1 MAQPQWI
8 TPAGSLGTIPEG
20 VFYSTPVQAVAN
32 GEDVFFR
39 LIAGQLPDGVQ
50 VTANGTVEGVP
61 KNVVRVQGVPTEVSE
76 DVTTR
81 FAIRAFT
88 RNPNGT
94 VNRLADRTFT
104 ITVTGQD
111 VPEFVTP
118 AGNVGTFYDGSEAV
132 IQIEFTDTDPDDT
145 VRILLLSGSLPPG
158 LVLDPRTGI
167 IAGVIAPLVGPA
179 GTATPGYD
187 ATQYD
192 QYPFDFS
199 TRSASKNYQFTLEI
213 TDGKDSNIRTFE
225 IFVYSK
231 DSMSADTTDFTADNT
246 FITAD
251 VVPTRTPVLLTPP
264 GDLGR
269 VRADNFYAFKFDA
282 IDFDGDPIEYSITV
296 GAGVGFDATGSLFD
310 ETGIGFDRG
319 AFSLPPGLTI
329 NPDTGW
335 FYGYIPDQGATEQTY
350 RFAVQVLKANNPSII
365 SGFYYF
371 TITITGDI
379 NTEVIWLTEPDLGV
393 INNGAI
399 STLAVEAVNRGG
411 RSLQYRL
418 QSGSNSKLPQGLTL
432 QPTGHITGRVSF
444 NTFAV
449 DTGTTTFDVNL
460 NTRLNINE
468 TTFDSKFDFTV
479 NAFAASTEQ
488 VGYQLGALTV
498 TNGGSGYVT
507 QPTVTISA
515 PPATATAI
523 QATAGVVTIEGGVI
537 TAIAIGNPGRGYVTP
552 PTVTITGGGGSN
564 ATASASIIEVDLTNA
579 VSVFRRFSVT
589 VNRAFN
595 EPYETLYIKAMPPAE
610 DRVLVDQLLLN
621 QDIIPESLVYRADD
635 PNFGVAT
642 SVIYDHAYGLTA
654 ASLDL
659 YVESLDINHYWKNL
673 TLGEIRTAR
682 ALDSFG
688 NVLYEVVYSAVIDN
702 LVNNDGVSVN
712 KQVTLPYPVNEGDST
727 EIDVVYPNS
736 LINMRDQVID
746 TVGQITPALPLW
758 MLSKQVN
765 GQILGFT
772 PAWVIAYVKPGESG
786 RVAYNIRTKY
796 GEQLNRVDF
805 KVDRYEID
813 RSQTYDWQP
822 YDDSVSAGKWIPY
835 PPAAT
840 TFDLTESPTNLTFR
854 GRVDYATELAF
865 EQINHRTLTS
875 IAALGGIDGETGAF
889 LNNRLVIFKK
899 QEGFTGMT
907 NDEAF
912 TDYLETYDQT
922 GYDQSGTLYDES
934 VVLPLTERLSI
945 YRMILTNGIVTLNLV
960 AVTNLFDYVLITR
973 GDTWAGYELY
983 LPPSPTPG
991 LLIRTWSLIPEEP
1004 GQETIFDGGSTRF
1017 ITPADRWTDTDEF
1030 DKYLVFPRTNIL
1042 N

>member
-1 MAQPQWI
+1 MAQPEWI

-32 GEDVFFR
+32 GEDVYFT

-61 KNVVRVQGVPTEVSE
+61 KNIVRVQGVPLEVSE

-118 AGNVGTFYDGSEAV
+118 AGNVGTFYDGSEAE

-145 VRILLLSGSLPPG
+145 VRILVLSGSLPPG
-158 LVLDPRTGI
+158 LVLDSRTGI
-167 IAGVIAPLVGPA
+167 ISGVIAPLVGPA

-296 GAGVGFDATGSLFD
+296 GAGVGFDAAGTVFD

-335 FYGYIPDQGATEQTY
+335 FYGYIPDQGATEQSY
-350 RFAVQVLKANNPSII
+350 RFAIRVLKANNPSII

-379 NTEVIWLTEPDLGV
+379 NTEVTWLTQPDLGV
-393 INNGAI
+393 VNNGAI

-418 QSGSNSKLPQGLTL
+418 VSGSNSKLPQGLTL

-444 NTFAV
+444 NTWAV
-449 DTGTTTFDVNL
+449 DSGTTTFDVNL
-460 NTRLNINE
+460 NTRLNIDE
-468 TTFDSKFDFTV
+468 TTFDSKFAFTV

-488 VGYQLGALTV
+488 VGYQLGAITV
-498 TNGGSGYVT
+498 TTGGSGYT
-507 QPTVTISA
+507 SQPTVTISA

-537 TAIAIGNPGRGYVTP
+537 TAIAIGNPGRGYTSA

-564 ATASASIIEVDLTNA
+564 ATATASIIEVELTNA
-579 VSVFRRFSVT
+579 VSVFRRFTVT
-589 VNRAFN
+589 VDRVFN
-595 EPYETLYIKAMPPAE
+595 EPYETLYIKAMPPEE
-610 DRVLVDQLLLN
+610 DRALVDQLLLN
-621 QDIIPESLVYRADD
+621 QDIIPESVLYRADD
-635 PNFGVAT
+635 PNFGLAT
-642 SVIYDHAYGLTA
+642 SVIYDHAYGLTS

-659 YVESLDINHYWKNL
+659 YVSSLDINHYWKNL
-673 TLGEIRTAR
+673 TLGEIRTAQ
-682 ALDSFG
+682 ALDAAG

-702 LVNNDGVSVN
+702 LVNTDGVSVG

-765 GQILGFT
+765 GQVLGFT

-786 RVAYNIRTKY
+786 RVAYNIRTQF

-813 RSQTYDWQP
+813 RSQTYDWIP
-822 YDDSVSAGKWIPY
+822 YDDSVSAGKWVPY

-840 TFDLTESPTNLTFR
+840 TFDLTETPTNLTFR

-865 EQINHRTLTS
+865 EQINYRTLAS

-889 LNNRLVIFKK
+889 LNNKLLIFKK
-899 QEGFTGMT
+899 QEGFSGLT
-907 NDEAF
+907 NGEAF

-922 GYDQSGTLYDES
+922 SYDQTGTVFDES
-934 VVLPLTERLSI
+934 VELPLTERLSI
-945 YRMILTNGIVTLNLV
+945 YRIT
-960 AVTNLFDYVLITR
+960 VTNNIATLALVTITNIFDYVLITR
-973 GDTWAGYELY
+973 GDTWAGTELY
-983 LPPSPTPG
+983 LPPAPTPG

>member
-1 MAQPQWI
+1 
-8 TPAGSLGTIPEG
+8 
-20 VFYSTPVQAVAN
+20 
-32 GEDVFFR
+32 
-39 LIAGQLPDGVQ
+39 
-50 VTANGTVEGVP
+50 
-61 KNVVRVQGVPTEVSE
+61 
-76 DVTTR
+76 
-81 FAIRAFT
+81 
-88 RNPNGT
+88 
-94 VNRLADRTFT
+94 
-104 ITVTGQD
+104 
-111 VPEFVTP
+111 
-118 AGNVGTFYDGSEAV
+118 
-132 IQIEFTDTDPDDT
+132 
-145 VRILLLSGSLPPG
+145 
-158 LVLDPRTGI
+158 
-167 IAGVIAPLVGPA
+167 
-179 GTATPGYD
+179 
-187 ATQYD
+187 
-192 QYPFDFS
+192 
-199 TRSASKNYQFTLEI
+199 
-213 TDGKDSNIRTFE
+213 
-225 IFVYSK
+225 
-231 DSMSADTTDFTADNT
+231 MSADTTDFTADNT

-319 AFSLPPGLTI
+319 AFSLPPGLTN

-515 PPATATAI
+515 PPNTATAI
-523 QATAGVVTIEGGVI
+523 QATAGVVTIESGVI

-552 PTVTITGGGGSN
+552 PTVTITGGGGSS

-595 EPYETLYIKAMPPAE
+595 EPYETLYIKAMPPEE

-682 ALDSFG
+682 ALDSSG

-1017 ITPADRWTDTDEF
+1017 ITPADRWTNTDEF

-1042 N
+1042 D

>member
-20 VFYSTPVQAVAN
+20 VFYSIPVQAVAN
-32 GEDVFFR
+32 GEDVYFR
-39 LIAGQLPDGVQ
+39 LIAGELPDGVQ

-76 DVTTR
+76 DITTR

-118 AGNVGTFYDGSEAV
+118 AGNVGTFYDGTEAEV
-132 IQIEFTDTDPDDT
+132 QIEFTDRDPDDT
-145 VRILLLSGSLPPG
+145 VRILVLSGSLPPG
-158 LVLDPRTGI
+158 MVLDPRTGI
-167 IAGVIAPLVGPA
+167 IAGVIEPLVGPG

-213 TDGKDSNIRTFE
+213 TDGKDSNARTFE
-225 IFVYSK
+225 IYVYSK

-296 GAGVGFDATGSLFD
+296 GAGVGFDATGSGFD
-310 ETGIGFDRG
+310 QTGIGFDRG

-335 FYGYIPDQGATEQTY
+335 FYGYIPDQGATEQSY
-350 RFAVQVLKANNPSII
+350 RFAIQVLKANNPTII
-365 SGFYYF
+365 SDYYYF

-379 NTEVIWLTEPDLGV
+379 NTEVTWLTEPDLGV

-399 STLAVEAVNRGG
+399 STLAVAAVNRGG

-418 QSGSNSKLPQGLTL
+418 QSGSNSRLPQGLTL
-432 QPTGHITGRVSF
+432 QPTGHITGRVGF
-444 NTFAV
+444 NTWAV

-460 NTRLNINE
+460 NTRLNIDE
-468 TTFDSKFDFTV
+468 TTFDSEFSFTV

-488 VGYQLGALTV
+488 VGYQVGAINI
-498 TNGGSGYVT
+498 TNGGSGYSS

-515 PPATATAI
+515 PPATAASI

-537 TAIAIGNPGRGYVTP
+537 TAIAIGNPGRGYTVP

-564 ATASASIIEVDLTNA
+564 ATAVTSIIEVELTNA
-579 VSVFRRFSVT
+579 VSVFRRFTVT
-589 VNRAFN
+589 VDRVFN
-595 EPYETLYIKAMPPAE
+595 EPYETLYIKAMPPQQ
-610 DRVLVDQLLLN
+610 DRDLVDQLLLN
-621 QDIIPESLVYRADD
+621 QDIIPESVLYRADD
-635 PNFGVAT
+635 PNFGIAS

-682 ALDSFG
+682 ALDPAG

-702 LVNNDGVSVN
+702 LVNNDGVSVG

-736 LINMRDQVID
+736 LDNMRDQVID

-758 MLSKQVN
+758 MLSKQTN
-765 GQILGFT
+765 GQVLGFT
-772 PAWVIAYVKPGESG
+772 RAWVIAYVLPGESG
-786 RVAYNIRTKY
+786 RVAYNIRTQF
-796 GEQLNRVDF
+796 GDQLNRVDF

-813 RSQTYDWQP
+813 RSQTYNWLP
-822 YDDSVSAGKWIPY
+822 YEDSTSAGKWIPY

-840 TFDLTESPTNLTFR
+840 TFD
-854 GRVDYATELAF
+854 
-865 EQINHRTLTS
+865 
-875 IAALGGIDGETGAF
+875 
-889 LNNRLVIFKK
+889 
-899 QEGFTGMT
+899 
-907 NDEAF
+907 ND
-912 TDYLETYDQT
+912 TT
-922 GYDQSGTLYDES
+922 
-934 VVLPLTERLSI
+934 V
-945 YRMILTNGIVTLNLV
+945 
-960 AVTNLFDYVLITR
+960 
-973 GDTWAGYELY
+973 
-983 LPPSPTPG
+983 
-991 LLIRTWSLIPEEP
+991 
-1004 GQETIFDGGSTRF
+1004 FDGGSTEF
-1017 ITPADRWTDTDEF
+1017 ITPGFVWTGDDRH

-1042 N
+1042 D

>member
-32 GEDVFFR
+32 GEDVYFR

-118 AGNVGTFYDGSEAV
+118 AGNVGTFYDGTEASV
-132 IQIEFTDTDPDDT
+132 QIEFTDTDPDDT
-145 VRILLLSGSLPPG
+145 VRILLLSGALPPG
-158 LVLDPRTGI
+158 MVLDPRTGLI
-167 IAGVIAPLVGPA
+167 SGVIAPLVGPA

-213 TDGKDSNIRTFE
+213 TDGKDSNARTFE

-296 GAGVGFDATGSLFD
+296 GAGVGFDAAGTTFD

-350 RFAVQVLKANNPSII
+350 RFAIRVLKANNPSII

-379 NTEVIWLTEPDLGV
+379 NTEVTWLTEPDLGV

-411 RSLQYRL
+411 RSLEYKL
-418 QSGSNSKLPQGLTL
+418 VSGSNSRLPQGLTL

-449 DTGTTTFDVNL
+449 DSGTTTFDVDL
-460 NTRLNINE
+460 NTRLNIDE

-479 NAFAASTEQ
+479 NAFSAATEQ
-488 VGYQLGALTV
+488 VGYQLGAITI
-498 TNGGSGYVT
+498 TAGGSGYIS

-515 PPATATAI
+515 PPATDTAI
-523 QATAGVVTIEGGVI
+523 QATAGVVTIIGGVI

-564 ATASASIIEVDLTNA
+564 ATATTSIIEVDLINA
-579 VSVFRRFSVT
+579 VSVFRRFTVT

-595 EPYETLYIKAMPPAE
+595 EPYETLYIKAMPPEA
-610 DRVLVDQLLLN
+610 DRALVDQLLQN
-621 QDIIPESLVYRADD
+621 QDIIPESVLYRADD
-635 PNFGVAT
+635 PNFGIAS

-654 ASLDL
+654 SSLDL
-659 YVESLDINHYWKNL
+659 YVSSLDINHYWKNL

-682 ALDSFG
+682 ALDAQG

-702 LVNNDGVSVN
+702 LVNNDGVSVG
-712 KQVTLPYPVNEGDST
+712 KEVTLPYPVNEGDST

-765 GQILGFT
+765 GQVLGFI
-772 PAWVIAYVKPGESG
+772 PAWVIAYVLPGESG
-786 RVAYNIRTKY
+786 RVAYNIRTQF
-796 GEQLNRVDF
+796 GDQLNRVDF

-813 RSQTYDWQP
+813 RSQTYDWLP
-822 YDDSVSAGKWIPY
+822 YDDSTSAGKWIPY

-840 TFDLTESPTNLTFR
+840 TFDS
-854 GRVDYATELAF
+854 
-865 EQINHRTLTS
+865 
-875 IAALGGIDGETGAF
+875 
-889 LNNRLVIFKK
+889 
-899 QEGFTGMT
+899 
-907 NDEAF
+907 
-912 TDYLETYDQT
+912 
-922 GYDQSGTLYDES
+922 
-934 VVLPLTERLSI
+934 
-945 YRMILTNGIVTLNLV
+945 
-960 AVTNLFDYVLITR
+960 
-973 GDTWAGYELY
+973 DT
-983 LPPSPTPG
+983 TV
-991 LLIRTWSLIPEEP
+991 
-1004 GQETIFDGGSTRF
+1004 FDGGSTEF
-1017 ITPADRWTDTDEF
+1017 ITPAFVWAGDDQH

-1042 N
+1042 D

>member
-32 GEDVFFR
+32 GEDVYFT

-61 KNVVRVQGVPTEVSE
+61 KNVVRVQGVPTEVSQ
-76 DVTTR
+76 DTTTR

-158 LVLDPRTGI
+158 LALDPRTGT
-167 IAGVIAPLVGPA
+167 IAGVIAPLIGPA

-552 PTVTITGGGGSN
+552 PTVTITGGGGSS

-595 EPYETLYIKAMPPAE
+595 EPYETLYIKAMPPEE

-682 ALDSFG
+682 ALDSSG

-889 LNNRLVIFKK
+889 LNNRLLIFKK

-1017 ITPADRWTDTDEF
+1017 ITPADRWTNTDEF

-1042 N
+1042 D

>member
-39 LIAGQLPDGVQ
+39 LIAGELPDGVQ
-50 VTANGTVEGVP
+50 VTATGTVEGVP
-61 KNVVRVQGVPTEVSE
+61 KNVVRVQGVPTEVSK

-118 AGNVGTFYDGSEAV
+118 AGNVGTFYDGTEAE

-145 VRILLLSGSLPPG
+145 VRILVLSGSLPPG

-167 IAGVIAPLVGPA
+167 ISGVIAPLVGPA

-213 TDGKDSNIRTFE
+213 TDGKDSNARTFE

-296 GAGVGFDATGSLFD
+296 GAGVGFDAAGTLFD

-329 NPDTGW
+329 NPNTGW
-335 FYGYIPDQGATEQTY
+335 FYGYIPDQGATEQSY
-350 RFAVQVLKANNPSII
+350 RFAIRVLKANNSSII

-379 NTEVIWLTEPDLGV
+379 NTEVTWLTEPDLGV
-393 INNGAI
+393 INNGSI

-418 QSGSNSKLPQGLTL
+418 VSGSNSKLPQGLTL

-449 DTGTTTFDVNL
+449 DSGTTTFDVNL
-460 NTRLNINE
+460 NTRLNIDE
-468 TTFDSKFDFTV
+468 TTFDSEFDFTV

-488 VGYQLGALTV
+488 VGYQLGAITV
-498 TNGGSGYVT
+498 TNGGTGYAS

-523 QATAGVVTIEGGVI
+523 QATAGVVTIVEGVI
-537 TAIAIGNPGRGYVTP
+537 TAIALGNPGRGYVTP
-552 PTVTITGGGGSN
+552 PTVTITGGGGSSAT
-564 ATASASIIEVDLTNA
+564 ATASITEAELINA
-579 VSVFRRFSVT
+579 VSVFRRFTVT
-589 VNRAFN
+589 VDRVFN
-595 EPYETLYIKAMPPAE
+595 EPYETLYIKAMPPE
-610 DRVLVDQLLLN
+610 SDRDLIDQLIQN
-621 QDIIPESLVYRADD
+621 QDIIPESVIYRADD
-635 PNFGVAT
+635 PNFGIAT

-659 YVESLDINHYWKNL
+659 YVQSLDINHYWKNL

-682 ALDSFG
+682 ALDAAG

-702 LVNNDGVSVN
+702 LVNNDGVSVG

-765 GQILGFT
+765 GQVLGFV

-786 RVAYNIRTKY
+786 RVAYNIRTQF
-796 GEQLNRVDF
+796 GDQLNRVDF

-813 RSQTYDWQP
+813 RSQTYDWIP
-822 YDDSVSAGKWIPY
+822 YDDSVSAGKWVPY

-840 TFDLTESPTNLTFR
+840 TFD
-854 GRVDYATELAF
+854 
-865 EQINHRTLTS
+865 
-875 IAALGGIDGETGAF
+875 
-889 LNNRLVIFKK
+889 
-899 QEGFTGMT
+899 
-907 NDEAF
+907 ND
-912 TDYLETYDQT
+912 TT
-922 GYDQSGTLYDES
+922 
-934 VVLPLTERLSI
+934 V
-945 YRMILTNGIVTLNLV
+945 
-960 AVTNLFDYVLITR
+960 
-973 GDTWAGYELY
+973 
-983 LPPSPTPG
+983 
-991 LLIRTWSLIPEEP
+991 
-1004 GQETIFDGGSTRF
+1004 FDGSSTRF

>member
-1 MAQPQWI
+1 
-8 TPAGSLGTIPEG
+8 
-20 VFYSTPVQAVAN
+20 
-32 GEDVFFR
+32 
-39 LIAGQLPDGVQ
+39 
-50 VTANGTVEGVP
+50 
-61 KNVVRVQGVPTEVSE
+61 
-76 DVTTR
+76 
-81 FAIRAFT
+81 
-88 RNPNGT
+88 
-94 VNRLADRTFT
+94 
-104 ITVTGQD
+104 
-111 VPEFVTP
+111 
-118 AGNVGTFYDGSEAV
+118 
-132 IQIEFTDTDPDDT
+132 
-145 VRILLLSGSLPPG
+145 
-158 LVLDPRTGI
+158 
-167 IAGVIAPLVGPA
+167 
-179 GTATPGYD
+179 
-187 ATQYD
+187 
-192 QYPFDFS
+192 
-199 TRSASKNYQFTLEI
+199 
-213 TDGKDSNIRTFE
+213 
-225 IFVYSK
+225 
-231 DSMSADTTDFTADNT
+231 
-246 FITAD
+246 
-251 VVPTRTPVLLTPP
+251 
-264 GDLGR
+264 
-269 VRADNFYAFKFDA
+269 
-282 IDFDGDPIEYSITV
+282 
-296 GAGVGFDATGSLFD
+296 
-310 ETGIGFDRG
+310 
-319 AFSLPPGLTI
+319 
-329 NPDTGW
+329 
-335 FYGYIPDQGATEQTY
+335 
-350 RFAVQVLKANNPSII
+350 
-365 SGFYYF
+365 
-371 TITITGDI
+371 
-379 NTEVIWLTEPDLGV
+379 
-393 INNGAI
+393 
-399 STLAVEAVNRGG
+399 
-411 RSLQYRL
+411 
-418 QSGSNSKLPQGLTL
+418 
-432 QPTGHITGRVSF
+432 
-444 NTFAV
+444 
-449 DTGTTTFDVNL
+449 
-460 NTRLNINE
+460 
-468 TTFDSKFDFTV
+468 
-479 NAFAASTEQ
+479 
-488 VGYQLGALTV
+488 
-498 TNGGSGYVT
+498 
-507 QPTVTISA
+507 
-515 PPATATAI
+515 
-523 QATAGVVTIEGGVI
+523 
-537 TAIAIGNPGRGYVTP
+537 
-552 PTVTITGGGGSN
+552 
-564 ATASASIIEVDLTNA
+564 
-579 VSVFRRFSVT
+579 
-589 VNRAFN
+589 
-595 EPYETLYIKAMPPAE
+595 
-610 DRVLVDQLLLN
+610 
-621 QDIIPESLVYRADD
+621 
-635 PNFGVAT
+635 
-642 SVIYDHAYGLTA
+642 
-654 ASLDL
+654 
-659 YVESLDINHYWKNL
+659 
-673 TLGEIRTAR
+673 
-682 ALDSFG
+682 LDSQG

-1017 ITPADRWTDTDEF
+1017 ITPADRWTNTDEF

>member
-1 MAQPQWI
+1 
-8 TPAGSLGTIPEG
+8 

-32 GEDVFFR
+32 GEDVYFR
-39 LIAGQLPDGVQ
+39 LIAGELPDGVQ

-61 KNVVRVQGVPTEVSE
+61 KNVVRVQGVPREVSE

-118 AGNVGTFYDGSEAV
+118 AGNVGTFYDGTEAE
-132 IQIEFTDTDPDDT
+132 IQILFTDRDPDDT
-145 VRILLLSGSLPPG
+145 VRILVLSGSLPPG

-167 IAGVIAPLVGPA
+167 IAGVIKPLVGPA

-296 GAGVGFDATGSLFD
+296 GAGVGFDAAGTLFD

-335 FYGYIPDQGATEQTY
+335 FYGYIPDQGATEQSY
-350 RFAVQVLKANNPSII
+350 RFAIRVLKANNPSII

-379 NTEVIWLTEPDLGV
+379 NTEVTWLTEPDLGV
-393 INNGAI
+393 INNGSI

-418 QSGSNSKLPQGLTL
+418 LSGSNSKLPQGLTL

-449 DTGTTTFDVNL
+449 DSGTTTFDVNL
-460 NTRLNINE
+460 NTRLNIDE
-468 TTFDSKFDFTV
+468 TTFDGEFAFTV

-488 VGYQLGALTV
+488 VGYQLGAINI
-498 TNGGSGYVT
+498 TNGGSGYVS

-523 QATAGVVTIEGGVI
+523 QATAGVVTIVGGVI

-564 ATASASIIEVDLTNA
+564 ATATASIIEVELSNA
-579 VSVFRRFSVT
+579 VSVFRRFTVT
-589 VNRAFN
+589 VNREFD

-610 DRVLVDQLLLN
+610 DRALVDQLIQN
-621 QDIIPESLVYRADD
+621 QDIIPESVLYRADD
-635 PNFGVAT
+635 PNFGIAT

-682 ALDSFG
+682 ALDAAG

-702 LVNNDGVSVN
+702 LVNNDGVSVG

-765 GQILGFT
+765 GQVLGFV

-786 RVAYNIRTKY
+786 RVAYNIRTQF

-813 RSQTYDWQP
+813 RSQTYDWIP
-822 YDDSVSAGKWIPY
+822 YDDSVSAGKWVPY

-889 LNNRLVIFKK
+889 LNNKLLIFKK

-922 GYDQSGTLYDES
+922 PFDQSGTLYDES
-934 VVLPLTERLSI
+934 VVLPLIERLSI
-945 YRMILTNGIVTLNLV
+945 YRITVTNGIATLSLV
-960 AVTNLFDYVLITR
+960 AITNIFDYVLITR
-973 GDTWAGYELY
+973 GDTWAGTELY
-983 LPPSPTPG
+983 LPPAPTPG

>member
-32 GEDVFFR
+32 GEDVFFT

-118 AGNVGTFYDGSEAV
+118 AGNVGTFYDGTEAE

-145 VRILLLSGSLPPG
+145 VRILVLSGSLPPG

-167 IAGVIAPLVGPA
+167 IAGVIEPLVGPA

-296 GAGVGFDATGSLFD
+296 GAGVGFDAAGTLFD
-310 ETGIGFDRG
+310 ETGVGFDRG

-335 FYGYIPDQGATEQTY
+335 FYGYIPDQGATEQSY
-350 RFAVQVLKANNPSII
+350 RFAIRVLKANNPTII

-379 NTEVIWLTEPDLGV
+379 NTEVTWLTEPDLGV
-393 INNGAI
+393 INNGSI

-418 QSGSNSKLPQGLTL
+418 LSGSNSKLPQGLTL

-449 DTGTTTFDVNL
+449 DAGTTTFDVNL
-460 NTRLNINE
+460 NTRLNIDE
-468 TTFDSKFDFTV
+468 TTFDSEFAFTV

-488 VGYQLGALTV
+488 VGYQLGAINI
-498 TNGGSGYVT
+498 TNGGTGYAS

-523 QATAGVVTIEGGVI
+523 QATAGVVTIVGGVI

-564 ATASASIIEVDLTNA
+564 ATATASIIEVELTNA
-579 VSVFRRFSVT
+579 VSVFRRFTVT
-589 VNRAFN
+589 VNREFN
-595 EPYETLYIKAMPPAE
+595 EPYETLYIKAMPPYE
-610 DRVLVDQLLLN
+610 DRALVDQLLLN
-621 QDIIPESLVYRADD
+621 QDILPESVIYRADD

-642 SVIYDHAYGLTA
+642 SVVYDHAYGLTA

-659 YVESLDINHYWKNL
+659 YVSSLDINHYWKNL

-682 ALDSFG
+682 ALDAAG

-702 LVNNDGVSVN
+702 LVNNDGISVG
-712 KQVTLPYPVNEGDST
+712 KEVTLPYPVNEGDST

-758 MLSKQVN
+758 MLSKQAN
-765 GQILGFT
+765 GQILGFV

-786 RVAYNIRTKY
+786 RVAYNIRTQF

-813 RSQTYDWQP
+813 RSQTYDWFP
-822 YDDSVSAGKWIPY
+822 YEDSTSAGKWVPY

-865 EQINHRTLTS
+865 EQINHRTLAS

-889 LNNRLVIFKK
+889 LNNKLLIFKK

-912 TDYLETYDQT
+912 TDYLETYDQST
-922 GYDQSGTLYDES
+922 YDQTGTVFDES

-945 YRMILTNGIVTLNLV
+945 YRIT
-960 AVTNLFDYVLITR
+960 VTNSIATLTLVTVTSIFDYVLVTR
-973 GDTWAGYELY
+973 GDTWAGTELY
-983 LPPSPTPG
+983 LPPAPTPG

-1017 ITPADRWTDTDEF
+1017 ITPADRWTNTDEF